1 MQMFYGDY
9 QFWDADEP
17 EEDEQ
22 SNQNMDGS
30 QFSDDIDVIANDEEE
45 EDAEEVEAD
54 SVEADSPVNVAQSRQ
69 AYEDKDKTDR
79 SKGQKTLMKKK
90 SSLKLKAVVSDS
102 TNQ

>member
-1 MQMFYGDY
+1 MFYGDY

-54 SVEADSPVNVAQSRQ
+54 SVEADSPVNVA
-69 AYEDKDKTDR
+69 
-79 SKGQKTLMKKK
+79 
-90 SSLKLKAVVSDS
+90 
-102 TNQ
+102 